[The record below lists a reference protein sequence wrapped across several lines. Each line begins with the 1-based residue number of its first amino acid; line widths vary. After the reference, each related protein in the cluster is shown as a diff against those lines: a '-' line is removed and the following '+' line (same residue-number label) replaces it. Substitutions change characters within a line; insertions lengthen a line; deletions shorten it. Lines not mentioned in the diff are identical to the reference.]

1 MRTNEYTHALN
12 ASANCCMIKHSNH
25 ISQHIFCTAF
35 FTHDF
40 PLVIASRMRSLIHT
54 NAPNKRSHF
63 LSVCCPFSCPSI
75 SLKLQ
80 STLFPH
86 SIWSCESVSELSQ
99 KISLWLS
106 SLYMRVSVRACMWVY
121 SLHYNIHLYTDLIAI
136 YPPTH
141 QMQNKQINRTNKQK
155 SRACGASAATVP
167 FNLIHCHIM
176 NPQYTKL
183 LLLFCLIGNEISATT
198 TINTHVLYMQITFTW
213 RSQRQRE
220 NHVSV
225 EIILA
230 TTISYSLTV
239 TMV

>member
-40 PLVIASRMRSLIHT
+40 PLVIASRMRSLIQTHQT
-54 NAPNKRSHF
+54 KGVIFYLFAVRFPVHPFRWNFNLPYSLIPYGVAKAYPNWAKN
-63 LSVCCPFSCPSI
+63 
-75 SLKLQ
+75 
-80 STLFPH
+80 FPL
-86 SIWSCESVSELSQ
+86 WS
-99 KISLWLS
+99 S

>member
-99 KISLWLS
+99 KFSPLIVIVVHACE
-106 SLYMRVSVRACMWVY
+106 RACVHVSVFA
-121 SLHYNIHLYTDLIAI
+121 SLQHSFIYRFNCHL
-136 YPPTH
+136 PTH
-141 QMQNKQINRTNKQK
+141 PSNAKQTNKQ
-155 SRACGASAATVP
+155 
-167 FNLIHCHIM
+167 
-176 NPQYTKL
+176 
-183 LLLFCLIGNEISATT
+183 NE
-198 TINTHVLYMQITFTW
+198 
-213 RSQRQRE
+213 
-220 NHVSV
+220 
-225 EIILA
+225 
-230 TTISYSLTV
+230 
-239 TMV
+239 